1 VEIQLDI
8 DYLTWDDW
16 NTNHIA
22 KHGLS
27 VEDVEQV
34 VFGRPV
40 ARETYKNRL
49 QLIGPSR
56 DGRIYTVIVGPV
68 SGKVRVYYPFSARP
82 ASRQERRYFAEQKG

>member
-1 VEIQLDI
+1 VEIQPDI

-40 ARETYKNRL
+40 ARDL
-49 QLIGPSR
+49 QEPPAIDRS
-56 DGRIYTVIVGPV
+56 V
-68 SGKVRVYYPFSARP
+68 S
-82 ASRQERRYFAEQKG
+82 